1 MMSFNILMKKLSKLN
16 ECSPNLGTNNQV
28 VKWQNCHLIGVIY
41 TLAKLVK
48 LEWFWQ
54 GGVKYTHFLQY
65 QT

>member
-16 ECSPNLGTNNQV
+16 ECLPNLGTNNQV